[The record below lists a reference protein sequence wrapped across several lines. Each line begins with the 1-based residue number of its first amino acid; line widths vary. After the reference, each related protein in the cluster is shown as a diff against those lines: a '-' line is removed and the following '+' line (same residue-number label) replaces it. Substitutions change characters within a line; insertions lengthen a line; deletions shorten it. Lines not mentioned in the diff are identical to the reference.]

1 LSGDYGRWQ
10 ADGRLAFLGRRDAQ
24 VKVAGFRIE
33 LGEIENALLRTPGV
47 RDGAVVVRRT
57 HGRDPQLIAF
67 YTGDRPLVAGMLRAG
82 LGQSLPTYMLP
93 AVAHFCAQLP
103 LTDNGKIDRS
113 ALTRLA
119 DELEAVHPMGE
130 PPRTA
135 SERRLA
141 AAWATVLGVA
151 APEIGRRDNFFDRG
165 GTSLSAVKL
174 AVALDRAVSLQ
185 DITRCPVL
193 SDLALVLDALA
204 AEARPRRST
213 VSLDQQESR

>member
-1 LSGDYGRWQ
+1 
-10 ADGRLAFLGRRDAQ
+10 
-24 VKVAGFRIE
+24 
-33 LGEIENALLRTPGV
+33 
-47 RDGAVVVRRT
+47 
-57 HGRDPQLIAF
+57 
-67 YTGDRPLVAGMLRAG
+67 LRAR

-93 AVAHFCAQLP
+93 AVAHFRAQLP

-119 DELEAVHPMGE
+119 DELEAEHPVGE

-141 AAWATVLGVA
+141 AAWASVLGVA
-151 APEIGRRDNFFDRG
+151 EPEIGRRDHFFDRG

-185 DITRCPVL
+185 DITRFPIL
-193 SDLALVLDALA
+193 SDLALVLDAMA
-204 AEARPRRST
+204 DEAGPRRST